1 MTKEGMMKPTGPLT
15 KVAQPAINAPVKY
28 QRIRV
33 LSAYSSAKKQEK
45 MVADT
50 KKANVISKIT
60 ILANAI

>member
-1 MTKEGMMKPTGPLT
+1 MKPTGPLT
-15 KVAQPAINAPVKY
+15 KVAQPAITAPIKY
-28 QRIRV
+28 QRIRC
-33 LSAYSSAKKQEK
+33 LSVYSSARKQEK